1 MEETPDGGE
10 VKTALMLELVNV
22 TELRSDEGYTLSE
35 GITELLDMAVGYVD
49 IESVLELDET
59 AEMLDGVLYA
69 LEAGPVVPGKVV
81 G

>member
-1 MEETPDGGE
+1 
-10 VKTALMLELVNV
+10 MLELVNV